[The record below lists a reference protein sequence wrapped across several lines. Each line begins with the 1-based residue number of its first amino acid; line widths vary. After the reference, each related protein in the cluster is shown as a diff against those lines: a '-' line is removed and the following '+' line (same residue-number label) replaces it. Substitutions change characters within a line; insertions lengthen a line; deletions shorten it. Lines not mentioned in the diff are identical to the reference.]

1 MLTIYVNKSI
11 EMGSS
16 MFSLK
21 KISYIVYFI
30 AIVSIFVLLYY
41 GGYYYAINNMKSD
54 NLITKD
60 EAQISNPGVK
70 TDDYTEVNN
79 SESNVILSSARYI
92 IEEYNSDTDEL
103 IKKEEKIPV
112 DYIGLTRE
120 QVIDYLTTY
129 VAKNKDETLQNVQ
142 LVAFSPE
149 SLIIRKTVCNP
160 TNIYNYFVIS
170 ENNIIMIYNANHDKL
185 FIDTGIDV
193 SNIEEQYKE
202 ELKDGFYIETIH
214 DLYNYLES
222 ITS

>member
-1 MLTIYVNKSI
+1 
-11 EMGSS
+11 

-70 TDDYTEVNN
+70 TDDYTEVNS
-79 SESNVILSSARYI
+79 SESSVILSSARYI

-103 IKKEEKIPV
+103 TKKEEKIPV
-112 DYIGLTRE
+112 DYIGLNRE

-160 TNIYNYFVIS
+160 TNIYSYFVIS

-202 ELKDGFYIETIH
+202 ELKDGFYVETIH

>member
-103 IKKEEKIPV
+103 TKKEEKIPV

-120 QVIDYLTTY
+120 QVIDYLTIY

-149 SLIIRKTVCNP
+149 SLIIRKTVCNL

>member
-11 EMGSS
+11 EMGSN

-103 IKKEEKIPV
+103 TKKEEKIPV

>member
-103 IKKEEKIPV
+103 TKKEEKIPV

-149 SLIIRKTVCNP
+149 SLIIIKTVCNT
-160 TNIYNYFVIS
+160 TNIYKYFVIIV
-170 ENNIIMIYNANHDKL
+170 NKKIIIY
-185 FIDTGIDV
+185 
-193 SNIEEQYKE
+193 
-202 ELKDGFYIETIH
+202 
-214 DLYNYLES
+214 S
-222 ITS
+222 IKVFRNT

>member
-1 MLTIYVNKSI
+1 
-11 EMGSS
+11 
-16 MFSLK
+16 
-21 KISYIVYFI
+21 
-30 AIVSIFVLLYY
+30 
-41 GGYYYAINNMKSD
+41 MKSD

-103 IKKEEKIPV
+103 TKKEEKIPV

-149 SLIIRKTVCNP
+149 SLIIRKTVCNL

>member
-103 IKKEEKIPV
+103 TEKEEKIPV